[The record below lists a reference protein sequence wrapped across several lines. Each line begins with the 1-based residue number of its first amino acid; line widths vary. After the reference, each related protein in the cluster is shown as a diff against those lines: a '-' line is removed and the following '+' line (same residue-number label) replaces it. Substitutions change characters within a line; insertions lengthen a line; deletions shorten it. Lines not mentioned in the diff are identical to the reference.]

1 MTTSNAKPS
10 AVLVTEP
17 TPIPE
22 FHHRSS
28 AVASKKMSIDHET
41 VRSVSVSCHLEPDRA
56 SDSISNP
63 VSFGFELPGAVVV
76 LHPLVPPRA

>member
-22 FHHRSS
+22 FHHSPS
-28 AVASKKMSIDHET
+28 AVSSKKMSIDQET
-41 VRSVSVSCHLEPDRA
+41 VRSSSVSCHFELDLA
-56 SDSISNP
+56 SDSISKP
-63 VSFGFELPGAVVV
+63 VSVDTDLPRTVVV
-76 LHPLVPPRA
+76 LHPLPPRA